1 MKKVR
6 KEVGG
11 VVKVWSLKEKIFGM
25 TFFNPNITGLKCG
38 RDREI
43 ETANTVAEYIKNTTR
58 NVLFQNVG
66 WLSMKPGHTSGQI

>member
-25 TFFNPNITGLKCG
+25 TFFNPNITSLKCG

-43 ETANTVAEYIKNTTR
+43 ETANTVAEYVKNTTR